1 MYSSPSSSAAQR
13 GFVLALTLWILAA
26 IAIMAGYFAERA
38 RAVLQTVGSQQGEA
52 DALLSMSDARAEVL
66 YRFLTTPMTTY
77 GLGIGE
83 TAIRMDD
90 HAYAYDA
97 DTTVRI
103 QDDRG
108 LLNINAI
115 GDDTLVHLLQVYG
128 VPVEQQPGLIDK
140 LRDYVDEDDF
150 VRLNGAEVDQYR
162 EAGLLPPRNKPLI
175 SPQELNRV
183 LGWRDLP
190 AIADNRQLLD
200 QIAVKGAG
208 FNPNTATRDVLLTLP
223 GMTPIGAAA
232 IIAQRNI
239 QPLQG
244 GADMVAIAQLPG
256 DAVGMLSMPFPADSF
271 RITLASR
278 HVNWMLRY
286 NVSLTPFGDK
296 APWQVDFG
304 LRMPL
309 PPAPPVA
316 ADKPLPITPL
326 PPRVDVPI
334 DLSSPLPTTH

>member
-1 MYSSPSSSAAQR
+1 MSSSRTIKRSQR

-38 RAVLQTVGSQQGEA
+38 QAVLHNVGSQQDEA
-52 DALLSMSDARAEVL
+52 DALLAMSDARAEVL
-66 YRFLTTPMTTY
+66 YRFATTPMSLY
-77 GLGIGE
+77 GLGLTD
-83 TAIRMDD
+83 TAIRLDD
-90 HAYAYDA
+90 RLYAFND
-97 DTTVRI
+97 DTTLRL

-108 LLNINAI
+108 LLNINLI
-115 GDDTLVHLLQVYG
+115 GDETLTQVLRNMG
-128 VPVEQQPGLIDK
+128 VPVERQAGLIDK

-162 EAGLLPPRNKPLI
+162 AAGLLPPRNKPLV

-190 AIADNRQLLD
+190 DVAINRRLLD
-200 QIAVKGAG
+200 QLAVRGGG
-208 FNPNTATRDVLLTLP
+208 FNPNTATRDVLMTLP
-223 GMTPIGAAA
+223 GMTATGADAV
-232 IIAQRNI
+232 IAQRNI

-244 GADMVAIAQLPG
+244 AGDLAAIAQIPPDVL
-256 DAVGMLSMPFPADSF
+256 GMMVMQFPADSF
-271 RITLASR
+271 RLTLAGR

-286 NVSLTPFGDK
+286 NVSLTPYGDK
-296 APWQVDFG
+296 APWQIDFG

-309 PPAPPVA
+309 PL
-316 ADKPLPITPL
+316 ADGMTGKPLPITPL

-334 DLSSPLPTTH
+334 DLSSPLLTSH